1 MHQVVQ
7 KALAP
12 PAEHHHHAQSPAQ
25 DDQDACAYHPGQSY

>member
-12 PAEHHHHAQSPAQ
+12 PTKHHHRQPSPAE
-25 DDQDACAYHPGQSY
+25 DDKDACAYHAGQSY